1 MKKII
6 FFLVAT
12 LFITACSNRD
22 NTDNT
27 EPPKEYKL
35 ESEFYNKFS
44 AQYVSLNMGSSGGIT
59 NVNTSTESEVNM
71 IISSDNIVTL
81 KIFDDTYSGSINN
94 IYNNRTFSFK
104 DSKTG
109 KNINIQSSMKGR
121 TVGGIYQV
129 KNNKQSWNLCD
140 CSWPIEIARN

>member
-1 MKKII
+1 MKKLIFILTVLLLII
-6 FFLVAT
+6 
-12 LFITACSNRD
+12 ACSNGDNRD
-22 NTDNT
+22 NP

-35 ESEFYNKFS
+35 EPEFYNKFS
-44 AQYVSLNMGSSGGIT
+44 ATYVSLNMGSSGGII
-59 NVNTSTESEVNM
+59 NVNTSTESDVNM
-71 IISSDNIVTL
+71 IISSDNIATL
-81 KIFDDTYSGSINN
+81 KIFDDTYSGPINN

-121 TVGGIYQV
+121 TVGGVYQV